1 MAYRAAFPEGLRF
14 GVPDPSRFSVRV
26 GVPAIPPAPFLTSSF
41 SAFPRSIPVSG
52 KVRNFQKRSSWWE
65 PPASAG
71 GAGLQSSEEKPALK
85 QGFSR
90 GTLLDT
96 AFALID
102 GHPPQTLEN
111 RYCTVNITGVIM
123 PQTGRNASNGKY
135 GKGEKVRHPPPVDI
149 PPIE

>member
-1 MAYRAAFPEGLRF
+1 MGAPCF
-14 GVPDPSRFSVRV
+14 SRGSW
-26 GVPAIPPAPFLTSSF
+26 TSAQRKSL
-41 SAFPRSIPVSG
+41 AV
-52 KVRNFQKRSSWWE
+52 
-65 PPASAG
+65 
-71 GAGLQSSEEKPALK
+71 K

-90 GTLLDT
+90 GPLLDT